1 MAGLSLITPPASE
14 PVSLADAY
22 DSARVTTPDDALMT
36 SLITA
41 AREFAETY
49 TRRQFVTA
57 TWLYA
62 LDAFRASFVGPG
74 YDTFRQPATLP
85 QTLGSF
91 PFGTMSY
98 PWNVINIP
106 LPPLQAINSIV
117 YIDPNGNQQTLAPS
131 QYIVDP
137 ITQWGRIS
145 PAYGQIWPPTRPQLN
160 AVQITFTAGYAT
172 VPANAVQAIKLMV
185 NHWWDHRHAV
195 SDATF
200 SEVPLTAR
208 ILLDSLKFGG
218 YV

>member
-106 LPPLQAINSIV
+106 SRRYRPSTRLSTSTQTAISRRSPRRNTSSI
-117 YIDPNGNQQTLAPS
+117 
-131 QYIVDP
+131 
-137 ITQWGRIS
+137 R
-145 PAYGQIWPPTRPQLN
+145 
-160 AVQITFTAGYAT
+160 
-172 VPANAVQAIKLMV
+172 
-185 NHWWDHRHAV
+185 
-195 SDATF
+195 
-200 SEVPLTAR
+200 
-208 ILLDSLKFGG
+208 
-218 YV
+218 

>member
-1 MAGLSLITPPASE
+1 LPSLKLITPPATE

-22 DSARVTTPDDALMT
+22 DYARVTTPDDALMS

-41 AREFAETY
+41 AREYAETY

-62 LDAFRASFVGPG
+62 LDAFRASFIGPG

-98 PWNVINIP
+98 PWNVIDIP
-106 LPPLQAINSIV
+106 LPPLQAIDSIV
-117 YIDPNGNQQTLAPS
+117 YIDPNGQQQTLDPS
-131 QYIVDP
+131 QYIVDAV
-137 ITQWGRIS
+137 TQWGRITPS
-145 PAYGQIWPPTRPQLN
+145 FGQIWPPTRPQLN

-172 VPANAVQAIKLMV
+172 LPQKIVQAIKLIV

-195 SDATF
+195 SDVPF
-200 SEVPLTAR
+200 SEVPLAAR
-208 ILLDSLKFGG
+208 SLLDSLKFGS